1 MILPWKVYFW
11 VCNRFVQSLIPWIL
25 IHSIHIWNAKL
36 SLCQS
41 LVPVFS
47 SQVNFSI
54 LFLVLFLINHLESH
68 FQLLLATK
76 SIAFVSRFLRFAL
89 LRVFCHYF
97 FGSFKFQS
105 FLLRFSMSFQLW
117 NKMILENQNLLLCLW
132 LVLLRCRN
140 VVCSTG
146 CFMLYRYR
154 LGLRELIFFLINWNP
169 LIANI

>member
-1 MILPWKVYFW
+1 MILSWKVYFW
-11 VCNRFVQSLIPWIL
+11 VCDRFVHLLIPWIL

-47 SQVNFSI
+47 SQVSFNI

-89 LRVFCHYF
+89 LCVFSHCF

-105 FLLRFSMSFQLW
+105 FLLRFSMGFQLW
-117 NKMILENQNLLLCLW
+117 NKMILEDQNLLLCLW

-140 VVCSTG
+140 VVRSTG
-146 CFMLYRYR
+146 CCMLYWYR
-154 LGLRELIFFLINWNP
+154 LGLWELILFFIDWNQ